1 MHATTS
7 ESALL
12 DLDIL
17 TQISTWCH
25 RADNL
30 RLRVVGMSIVDT
42 VDIGEQHEGVGIHH
56 LGDQT
61 TELIVIREH
70 QLCDAYRIVL
80 IDDGQ
85 HVVFQHHLHAGTLV
99 LILFARLKIL
109 LHRQHLTYM
118 DAELTEQVVVKTDE
132 LHLS

>member
-1 MHATTS
+1 MT
-7 ESALL
+7 
-12 DLDIL
+12 
-17 TQISTWCH
+17 
-25 RADNL
+25 
-30 RLRVVGMSIVDT
+30 VVDT
-42 VDIGEQHEGVGIHH
+42 VDIGEQYEGIRIHH

-85 HVVFQHHLHAGTLV
+85 HIVFQHHLHAGTLV
-99 LILFARLKIL
+99 LILFTRLEVL

-118 DAELTEQVVVKTDE
+118 DAELAEQVVVKTDE